1 MPLNRILVADDEESM
16 RWVLSKAL
24 KKKGFTVDL
33 AADGDQAFR
42 MIQGGNYDLAILDIK
57 MPGISGLDLLDKVR
71 ELKSDLLVVIM
82 TAEASMRNAVEAMK
96 RGAYDYLTKPFD
108 LDVIDAIVEKVS
120 RAQEITSQ
128 VTLLKDEL
136 KDRYQLEKTIIGNS
150 PAMREIYK
158 TIGKVAP
165 SDITVLVEGESGTG
179 KELIARA
186 IHYNSRR
193 LGKPFIAL
201 NCAAIPKELLES
213 ELFGFEK
220 GAFTGATDRKF
231 GKFEQANGGTIFL
244 DEIGDMPLD
253 LQSKI
258 LRVLQEK
265 EVTRT
270 GGNQSLAVDVRI
282 IAATNQDLEGM
293 VRQKTFRDDLFYRLN
308 VVPIHLVPLRDRQED
323 IPALV
328 DYFLAKTCTELEM
341 PVRQCEPAA
350 LRLLTTH
357 PWPGNVRELENTI
370 KRAVILSSDQLLTT
384 NDFPGLR
391 SQQRPEDGPAS
402 GDGLS
407 LEGIVEMKLRASF
420 VNMEKMQSGD
430 IHAMV
435 LEQVERPLIRFVLE
449 KTRGNQVR
457 AAEIL
462 GINRNT
468 LRKKIHELGI
478 ERDIRDARR

>member
-1 MPLNRILVADDEESM
+1 MSINRILVADDEESM

-24 KKKGFTVDL
+24 RKKGLTVEL
-33 AADGDQAFR
+33 AHDGDEALR
-42 MIQGGNYDLAILDIK
+42 LIKSNSYDLAILDIK
-57 MPGISGLDLLDKVR
+57 MPGLSGLELLDRVR

-82 TAEASMRNAVEAMK
+82 TAEASMKNAVEAMK

-108 LDVIDAIVEKVS
+108 LDVIDAILEKVN
-120 RAQEITSQ
+120 RAREMVFQ
-128 VTLLKDEL
+128 VSILKEEL
-136 KDRYQLEKTIIGNS
+136 KDRYQLEKTVIGNS

-165 SDITVLVEGESGTG
+165 SDVTVLVQGESGTG

-186 IHYNSRR
+186 IHFNSKR

-220 GAFTGATDRKF
+220 GAFTGAVERKL
-231 GKFEQANGGTIFL
+231 GKFEQAAGGTIFL

-253 LQSKI
+253 LQAKI

-270 GGNQSLAVDVRI
+270 GGNQSIPVDVRI
-282 IAATNQDLEGM
+282 VAATNQDLEER
-293 VRQKTFRDDLFYRLN
+293 VRRREFREDLFYRLN
-308 VVPIHLVPLRDRQED
+308 VIPIQLVPLRERPED
-323 IPALV
+323 IPLLIE
-328 DYFLAKTCTELEM
+328 YFLGKICLEFEVPAKRCAED
-341 PVRQCEPAA
+341 AI
-350 LRLLTTH
+350 RLLCDYS
-357 PWPGNVRELENTI
+357 WPGNVRELENTI
-370 KRAVILSSDQLLTT
+370 KRAVILSSDPLLTAV
-384 NDFPGLR
+384 DFPGLR
-391 SQQRPEDGPAS
+391 HQRSEEQEQNG
-402 GDGLS
+402 GLS
-407 LEGIVEMKLRASF
+407 LEGIVDMKLRGSF
-420 VNMEKMQSGD
+420 TNMEKMESGD
-430 IHAMV
+430 VYAMV

-457 AAEIL
+457 AADIL

-468 LRKKIHELGI
+468 LRKKITELGV
-478 ERDIRDARR
+478 EVKKD

>member
-1 MPLNRILVADDEESM
+1 
-16 RWVLSKAL
+16 
-24 KKKGFTVDL
+24 
-33 AADGDQAFR
+33 
-42 MIQGGNYDLAILDIK
+42 
-57 MPGISGLDLLDKVR
+57 
-71 ELKSDLLVVIM
+71 M

-150 PAMREIYK
+150 PAMRDIYK

-220 GAFTGATDRKF
+220 GAFTGATDRKL

-253 LQSKI
+253 LQARL
-258 LRVLQEK
+258 LRVLDERQVAPLGSE
-265 EVTRT
+265 EVHP
-270 GGNQSLAVDVRI
+270 VDFQLISASHRDLPLLVREGHFRE
-282 IAATNQDLEGM
+282 DLY
-293 VRQKTFRDDLFYRLN
+293 YRLAG
-308 VVPIHLVPLRDRQED
+308 IELHLPPLRDRSDKRE
-323 IPALV
+323 V
-328 DYFLAKTCTELEM
+328 VYSVLAAESGGEAKLSAEAERMLLEY
-341 PVRQCEPAA
+341 A
-350 LRLLTTH
+350 
-357 PWPGNVRELENTI
+357 WPGNVR
-370 KRAVILSSDQLLTT
+370 QLRHV
-384 NDFPGLR
+384 LR
-391 SQQRPEDGPAS
+391 SAVALADGVAITADHLPAVLSRPQLAPAPAVAAVAAAPAAAQTAAAEDKPHSHLNPIQANERQV
-402 GDGLS
+402 L
-407 LEGIVEMKLRASF
+407 LQM
-420 VNMEKMQSGD
+420 
-430 IHAMV
+430 
-435 LEQVERPLIRFVLE
+435 LEQHRWNVSNVAKALDVS
-449 KTRGNQVR
+449 
-457 AAEIL
+457 
-462 GINRNT
+462 RNT
-468 LRKKIHELGI
+468 LYRKLHKLGI
-478 ERDIRDARR
+478 AISHPE